1 MQAPR
6 KKEANKNDDEVACA
20 VVLLPYAAVFIVCAA
35 LSHKETVPYTNRAH
49 WVILSPSIERKVG
62 EKLFEYFKKKHS
74 KDILGPSDPST
85 ARVHL
90 ILSDIICGIQE
101 VFPTNSL
108 RDDAKQGKAAAR
120 PQTGH
125 LRDLKWEVIV
135 MRDKSV
141 NAYSLPGGK
150 IVVFTGLLNVLKTD
164 AEIAAIIAHEEQ
176 VGGRSHRNDAT
187 GCRWFRSTHRVP
199 EVCQKLG
206 ELVGDSALNDYI
218 GHHPLCMKRSRL
230 LSWGD
235 AMKEALEL
243 YCNSASK
250 FSRGKV
256 PMFPLRWKDL
266 GYSYVRFT
274 L

>member
-1 MQAPR
+1 MNCVRNLWSVFSRLLTLRRYCNPGQSPLAPLSCS
-6 KKEANKNDDEVACA
+6 DVQ
-20 VVLLPYAAVFIVCAA
+20 AAVSHSVPPIQLVRGC
-35 LSHKETVPYTNRAH
+35 HKETVPYTNRAH

-164 AEIAAIIAHEEQ
+164 AEIAAIIAHEAGHI
-176 VGGRSHRNDAT
+176 VARHFT
-187 GCRWFRSTHRVP
+187 
-199 EVCQKLG
+199 
-206 ELVGDSALNDYI
+206 ELTILTPPI
-218 GHHPLCMKRSRL
+218 LTRL
-230 LSWGD
+230 LPFQRRN
-235 AMKEALEL
+235 KLEADLIGMMLLAAAGFDPRTESL
-243 YCNSASK
+243 RSARS
-250 FSRGKV
+250 
-256 PMFPLRWKDL
+256 
-266 GYSYVRFT
+266 
-274 L
+274 